1 MSITVLRIIFTLQIS
16 VKSYFIPNVN
26 IYNKASGKCW
36 QGSLG
41 EQKDSFLTPTTLK
54 NHKREGGQRGI
65 EDTSLEKQC
74 RLLLRRV
81 AEKRA
86 VLVGKWDQKFP
97 YKVARISLTDP

>member
-1 MSITVLRIIFTLQIS
+1 M
-16 VKSYFIPNVN
+16 
-26 IYNKASGKCW
+26 
-36 QGSLG
+36 G

-54 NHKREGGQRGI
+54 NHSKREGGQRGI

-74 RLLLRRV
+74 RLLLGRV

-97 YKVARISLTDP
+97 YKVARISLTDPWKIVPCVGMEQCLQRSEGKMPFNLELGNQIN